1 MGGAPRGGEE
11 HLDDVMD
18 LSHVPRAHH
27 QEGDHGRD
35 AVVTPLR
42 VLGYG
47 GIRIWKV
54 WDMEV
59 WDMEGVGYGG
69 MGYGRCGI
77 WRYGI
82 WKV

>member
-1 MGGAPRGGEE
+1 
-11 HLDDVMD
+11 MD

-59 WDMEGVGYGG
+59 WDMEGVGYTCTCICMGIRVLYKDGDGG
-69 MGYGRCGI
+69 MAR
-77 WRYGI
+77 
-82 WKV
+82 